1 MAVWA
6 PPPDDVSAL
15 AAVALKKGCS
25 RMRCRWAT
33 GLRHAALQVRDS
45 AGRAPAARRRP
56 RKRKEGLWLLGLLQA
71 SGVRGTRGR
80 EWGVTVVGSRV
91 TWVLSRSSI
100 PGKWP
105 GARQKDP
112 GLLHRRGKKIRND
125 HNTCIVRE
133 RGACPRELSTVYRLS
148 E

>member
-1 MAVWA
+1 MQVGDRPAPCGTAGKRLFRRSPCSPSAPQKTKVGSLAVG
-6 PPPDDVSAL
+6 
-15 AAVALKKGCS
+15 AA
-25 RMRCRWAT
+25 
-33 GLRHAALQVRDS
+33 
-45 AGRAPAARRRP
+45 AGIRRQ
-56 RKRKEGLWLLGLLQA
+56 GDAGA
-71 SGVRGTRGR
+71 GV
-80 EWGVTVVGSRV
+80 GVTVVGSRV
-91 TWVLSRSSI
+91 TWVLSCSSI